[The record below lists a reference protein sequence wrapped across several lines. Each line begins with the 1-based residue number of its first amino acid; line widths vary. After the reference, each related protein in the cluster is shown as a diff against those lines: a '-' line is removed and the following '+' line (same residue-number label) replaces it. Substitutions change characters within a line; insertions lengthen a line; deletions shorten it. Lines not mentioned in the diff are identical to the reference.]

1 MMHTGRRQFTLQLAA
16 AAAATLAPSLAPAQT
31 RLQQAR
37 ILCGFPPGDP
47 IDTLARQCAE
57 RMRGS
62 YADVV
67 IVDNK
72 PGAGGRIAIEAM
84 KGAPADGSVLLF
96 TPASMLVV
104 YPHVYKSLS
113 YDSLRD
119 TTPVS
124 RVTQVFFALTV
135 GPMVPADVKSLPQF
149 LEWCRANP
157 GKASYASSGQG
168 SSPHLTAALLS
179 KESKVPMTM
188 VPYRGGALA
197 ATDLIA
203 GQIASA
209 ATTLPVMVPHHKAG
223 KARILAVSS
232 AQRLPQLP
240 DVPTFAEQGFP
251 QIVMSEWFGVFLPGG
266 ASQAV
271 AQAAN
276 TAVRAAVQSREVIAA
291 LDALSLAPSTAP
303 LAEFTLQVR
312 SDYGTW
318 SRVAKSLDLQLMD

>member
-1 MMHTGRRQFTLQLAA
+1 MTSTDRRRFNFQLAA
-16 AAAATLAPSLAPAQT
+16 AAVAALAPGLAMAQT
-31 RLQQAR
+31 RLPQAR

-47 IDTLARQCAE
+47 IDTLARQCGE
-57 RMRGS
+57 RMRGT

-72 PGAGGRIAIEAM
+72 PGAGGRIAVEAM

-104 YPHVYKSLS
+104 YPYVYKSLS

-135 GPMVPADVKSLPQF
+135 GPMVPAEVRTLQQF
-149 LEWCRANP
+149 LDWCRANP

-168 SSPHLTAALLS
+168 SSPHLTAALLA
-179 KESKVPMTM
+179 KESRVPMTM

-197 ATDLIA
+197 ANDLIA
-203 GQIASA
+203 GQIAAA

-240 DVPTFAEQGFP
+240 DVPTFAESGFP

-266 ASQAV
+266 ATPAV

-276 TAVRAAVQSREVIAA
+276 TAVRAAVQSPEVIAA
-291 LDALSLAPSTAP
+291 LGVLSLTPSTAP
-303 LAEFTLQVR
+303 LAEFTQQVR
-312 SDYGTW
+312 ADHESW
-318 SRVAKSLDLQLMD
+318 SRVAKSLDVQLMD